1 MASCSRRPTWPVPD
15 VDDPGRRAVIRPVLT
30 VTASQHQDVLEDF
43 RDSVSSVR
51 PDTGAARRRPA

>member
-1 MASCSRRPTWPVPD
+1 VPD

-43 RDSVSSVR
+43 RDSVSTVR
-51 PDTGAARRRPA
+51 PDTGAAP